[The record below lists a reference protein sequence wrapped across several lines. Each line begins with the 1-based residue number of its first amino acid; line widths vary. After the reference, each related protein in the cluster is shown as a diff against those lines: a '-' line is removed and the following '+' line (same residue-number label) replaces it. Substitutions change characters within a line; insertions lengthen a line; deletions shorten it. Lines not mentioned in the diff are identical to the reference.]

1 MQGTAGFRSDKFAL
15 LSGLVLLLLTAG
27 YYCLRPAI
35 VLGDPDIWWHVQ
47 TGRDIVATLRVP
59 YADHYSYTFDGQP
72 WIAKEWL
79 SQVLLALAFKTGGWS
94 GVMLLS
100 VLAVAA
106 ALVALYLELGKHLR
120 LEIAAAIVLVCAVV
134 LTPVVIARPHIFT
147 LLPMVVLTARL
158 FGAAA
163 RQKPPEY
170 WLLALVVLWA
180 NLHGSFTFALVIAG
194 FAFLAI
200 AEASRLTDRPLL
212 VKWLIF
218 LVLAATATLATPY
231 GLTNYTINLSMI
243 SGNETM
249 PFITEWQPFSAQRD
263 RIMEY
268 GLLAG
273 LAALIA
279 TRARLGWTRVAFLI
293 FTLHMFL
300 LHVRFV
306 YVFFLL
312 APLVVAAPAAET
324 LAAMARLTARAK
336 TPDAVQE
343 FLSRRFPPIMAGLAG
358 VIALAIA
365 AVVVSQ
371 PFVPEK
377 RRSIEDALAYVHANH
392 LDGPVFNGYNL
403 GGVLIFNG
411 IKTYLDGR
419 TEQLF
424 RGDFMTGYLASGN
437 ADGAGVVQEIVN
449 RYKTTWA
456 IFPKKDIRN
465 SFLATLPGWHQAYE
479 DDYVIIHVRSA
490 P

>member
-1 MQGTAGFRSDKFAL
+1 MSSEAGFRPDRLAL
-15 LSGLVLLLLTAG
+15 LSGLVLLLLTAA

-35 VLGDPDIWWHVQ
+35 VLGDPDVWWHIQ
-47 TGRDIVATLRVP
+47 TGRDIVTTFSVP

-79 SQVLLALAFKTGGWS
+79 SQVLLALAFKSGGWS

-100 VLAVAA
+100 VLAAAA
-106 ALVALYLELGKHLR
+106 ALVALYFELGKHLR
-120 LEIAAAIVLVCAVV
+120 LEIAVAIVLVCTLV

-163 RQKPPEY
+163 RKQPPEY

-180 NLHGSFTFALVIAG
+180 NLHGSFTFALVISG
-194 FAFLAI
+194 FAFLA
-200 AEASRLTDRPLL
+200 AVETSRLADRALL

-218 LVLAATATLATPY
+218 LVLAAAATLATPY
-231 GLTNYTINLSMI
+231 GVTNYTINLSMI

-249 PFITEWQPFSAQRD
+249 AFITEWQPFSAQRD

-279 TRARLGWTRVAFLI
+279 TRAPIGFTRVAFLI

-312 APLVVAAPAAET
+312 APLVVAASVAESHAA
-324 LAAMARLTARAK
+324 LARLTAMAK
-336 TPDAVQE
+336 APDAVQE
-343 FLSRRFPPIMAGLAG
+343 FLSRRFAPVMAGLAG
-358 VIALAIA
+358 LLVVAIA
-365 AVVVSQ
+365 AIVVSQ

-377 RRSIEDALAYVHANH
+377 RRSIEDALAYVRANH

-437 ADGAGVVQEIVN
+437 VDGASVVQEIVN
-449 RYKTTWA
+449 RYKATWA
-456 IFPKKDIRN
+456 IFPKRDIRN
-465 SFLATLPGWHQAYE
+465 SFLATLPGWTQAYE
-479 DDYVIIHVRSA
+479 DDFVIIHTRSA